1 MLPVSAWPPGP
12 PGASLSPFGRPREIW
27 VNKHPHGFVIPKGA
41 WVVRT
46 TSNSVV
52 MFSPREDP
60 WVGVPSTPGT
70 GLLPGQPPPPGHPP
84 SGPPSGST
92 VYRVNAQVWKGG
104 PPPTAAPAAK
114 APATAPKTSAP
125 PTATAAKSS
134 SPSSSSPTSGPG
146 CPPPIKRFQKHDVV
160 LEEWRAWQRQVGR
173 TPPPIRPTP
182 GRRPPNWFGWRF
194 VCAPGATLVQPF
206 SAGTVLADG
215 QNVVIAGAGCATIT
229 QAFSV

>member
-12 PGASLSPFGRPREIW
+12 PGASLSPFGAPREIW
-27 VNKHPHGFVIPKGA
+27 VNKHPRGFVIPKGA

-60 WVGVPSTPGT
+60 WDGVQSTPGT

-84 SGPPSGST
+84 SPPPSTGAA
-92 VYRVNAQVWKGG
+92 VYRVKAQVWKGG
-104 PPPTAAPAAK
+104 PPPSTASPATGA
-114 APATAPKTSAP
+114 ATAPRSSETTTASGASAP
-125 PTATAAKSS
+125 
-134 SPSSSSPTSGPG
+134 SPTSSGPTT
-146 CPPPIKRFQKHDVV
+146 CPGKPWRFQKHDTV

-194 VCAPGATLVQPF
+194 VGAPGATLIQPY

-215 QNVVIAGAGCATIT
+215 QNVVITGGGCATIT